1 MARKKR
7 ASDELYNQRR
17 RAKRAIARIEANP
30 NATRRDRAYAS
41 ALKIGVSQSYVGRNA
56 SPERLRAS
64 LAAGRLL
71 SMRTAGAKA
80 GAAERRDI
88 MFRAQIGASSRKG
101 ANIAGMTRARS
112 KIFFRATQRY
122 WAGKGPDKLASIQAA
137 FGGAPLDEIYRMV
150 MSQQTEALRREYA
163 ERKARTGG
171 LTIDPDNALQQALA
185 ENVDRDQGSPD
196 YMVYVAEVAPVAL

>member
-30 NATRRDRAYAS
+30 DATRREKAYAE
-41 ALKIGVSQSYVGRNA
+41 ALKRGISQSYIGRRA
-56 SPERLRAS
+56 TPEREQQS

-122 WAGKGPDKLASIQAA
+122 WAGRGPDKLASIQEA
-137 FGGAPLDEIYRMV
+137 FGGRPLDEIYRLV

-196 YMVYVAEVAPVAL
+196 YMVYVAEVAPVSL

>member
-17 RAKRAIARIEANP
+17 RAKRAIARIESNP
-30 NATRRDRAYAS
+30 NATRRERAYAS
-41 ALKIGVSQSYVGRNA
+41 ALKLGVSQSYVGRNT
-56 SPERLRAS
+56 SPERLRAA

-71 SMRTAGAKA
+71 SSRTVGAKA

-88 MFRAQIGASSRKG
+88 MFRAQIGAASRKG
-101 ANIAGMTRARS
+101 ANIAGMTRARE
-112 KIFFRATQRY
+112 KIFFKATQKY

-137 FGGAPLDEIYRMV
+137 FGGAPLDVIYRTV
-150 MSQQTEALRREYA
+150 MSQQTEVLRREYA

-171 LTIDPDNALQQALA
+171 LTSDPDNALQQALA
-185 ENVDRDQGSPD
+185 ENVDRDVGSPD
-196 YMVYVAEVAPVAL
+196 YMVYVVEVAPAIL